1 MDSYKIFLLF
11 IIVNLF
17 CFAIN
22 EAQEDPFYL
31 YQDCSS
37 EKTNANTS
45 FQLTLT
51 KLLSSLS
58 SHATDNTQ
66 FYNTTSPGNNPSDSI
81 SVMFMCRGDVSS
93 NLCQLCI
100 DTARGKLST
109 QCPLSKEANIWY
121 EECMVRYSTT
131 SLFSTMVKDTSFKM
145 HNSGNVSNP
154 ASFKRLLLDT
164 INKTVDLAALPPIG
178 DKKFATTEVPF
189 TGHETLYILAQ
200 CTPDLSPLDCRTCLS
215 AMVGALP
222 NCCEGKVG
230 GRVAS
235 PSCNIRYELYPFFYH
250 PSVSSSSVLALSPNT
265 SRADSPDPTYLS
277 HNCSTNKNFTANSTF
292 QTHITTLLSYL
303 SSNST
308 NTKFHKADV
317 GGTVYGLFMCQ
328 FDLPPHLCQKCVSDA
343 IHQTPSVCGTAQE
356 AVIWYT
362 HCMFRYSNGNFF
374 YKVDTSSVY
383 SDLNITSNNTSIYK
397 MEQNMIVRIA
407 KTVDNAAIQ
416 AGDSDERHGT
426 VSSKLNDGLTLY
438 ALAQCTHDLAINDCK
453 GCLGVVIGEAIPWT
467 YLGSIGGRVMYPSC
481 SLRFELFLFY
491 KEPNNSLSPNGV
503 PSSAR
508 ATMGKGKVDAN
519 PLKMKEYLAQSA
531 AAAKKRAAETEQK
544 KKNEGTSG
552 SDNVRDPKRQKTSGA
567 AGGKPLHQSTL
578 DSKSRPAEKKK
589 GHDNVPPPQQDP
601 STLINRPSTP
611 FGQAGPSSAIGG
623 EAPPPL
629 LSLSDPHFNGL
640 EFMTRTFDNRIHK
653 DISGQGP
660 PNIASMAIHHA
671 LSAASTVA
679 GMAQCVKELISAKN
693 RFEKK
698 AADYKTA
705 YEQAKTDAETANNKL
720 KSAEE
725 KCAKLTEDLAASDL
739 LLQKTKSLKEAI
751 NDKHTA
757 IQAKYQKLEKKHDRL
772 NASILGRASLQYA
785 QGFLAA
791 KEQISVVEPGFDLS
805 RIGWLKEIKD
815 GQVVGDDDISLDLLP
830 QFNDESEPE
839 EDGEDGNEQHRNED
853 QGKEDPQ
860 AGTSQGNNANN
871 ENLA

>member
-1 MDSYKIFLLF
+1 
-11 IIVNLF
+11 
-17 CFAIN
+17 
-22 EAQEDPFYL
+22 
-31 YQDCSS
+31 
-37 EKTNANTS
+37 
-45 FQLTLT
+45 
-51 KLLSSLS
+51 
-58 SHATDNTQ
+58 
-66 FYNTTSPGNNPSDSI
+66 
-81 SVMFMCRGDVSS
+81 
-93 NLCQLCI
+93 
-100 DTARGKLST
+100 
-109 QCPLSKEANIWY
+109 
-121 EECMVRYSTT
+121 MVRYSTT

-508 ATMGKGKVDAN
+508 EKNHGQLRTIVLIVVGVIIILMAASFVGYCMLRRKAKKSYTTIIKENLCEEFATLEPLHFDLAMIKAATNNFANENKIGKGGFGEVYKGIFLDGRQIAVKRLSSSSTQGAN
-519 PLKMKEYLAQSA
+519 EF
-531 AAAKKRAAETEQK
+531 
-544 KKNEGTSG
+544 KNEI
-552 SDNVRDPKRQKTSGA
+552 
-567 AGGKPLHQSTL
+567 L
-578 DSKSRPAEKKK
+578 
-589 GHDNVPPPQQDP
+589 
-601 STLINRPSTP
+601 LI
-611 FGQAGPSSAIGG
+611 
-623 EAPPPL
+623 
-629 LSLSDPHFNGL
+629 
-640 EFMTRTFDNRIHK
+640 
-653 DISGQGP
+653 
-660 PNIASMAIHHA
+660 
-671 LSAASTVA
+671 
-679 GMAQCVKELISAKN
+679 
-693 RFEKK
+693 
-698 AADYKTA
+698 
-705 YEQAKTDAETANNKL
+705 
-720 KSAEE
+720 
-725 KCAKLTEDLAASDL
+725 AKL
-739 LLQKTKSLKEAI
+739 
-751 NDKHTA
+751 
-757 IQAKYQKLEKKHDRL
+757 
-772 NASILGRASLQYA
+772 
-785 QGFLAA
+785 
-791 KEQISVVEPGFDLS
+791 
-805 RIGWLKEIKD
+805 
-815 GQVVGDDDISLDLLP
+815 
-830 QFNDESEPE
+830 
-839 EDGEDGNEQHRNED
+839 QHRNLVAFIGFCLEEEEKILIYEYVTNRSLDYFLFDSQQPKPLSWVERYSIIKGIAQGITYLHEHSRLKVIHRDLKPSNVLLDENMIPKISDFGLARIVEINQD
-853 QGKEDPQ
+853 QESTHRIVGTYGYMSPEYAMLGHFSEKSDVFSFGVMILEIITGKKNLSSYELHRVMNGLLSYVWRQWKDQAPLTILDPTIKEAFFEFEVIKCIHIGLLCVQ
-860 AGTSQGNNANN
+860 ENPDARPTMTTIVSYLSSHSIELPTPQEPAFSSRRMSAQLTAQELSSFQSIKTSTIFSTN
-871 ENLA
+871 EMPISEFIPR